1 MRIRAAG
8 FTQLP
13 AIPLA
18 FAGPDQLLSR
28 NVRWIW
34 PAATLVTVGIAL
46 IGGLLLYADGAAK
59 LANLKSEN
67 AGVQS
72 QLKSANSRIDQLSAD
87 NSSLASQ
94 AAHPTV
100 STWNDC
106 GGTCTL
112 AGNAYE
118 VGSVPDTFTFHVE
131 LTASAPVS
139 VGILTFRE
147 FETFDSCPT
156 NHSVSSA
163 GESIQAEC
171 LRLALNGAPRGW
183 IGTNLNFDF
192 HDAEGCAGY
201 AMVIVAQAPQTVTL
215 KPNVS
220 VTYNPAAKATGVCA

>member
-1 MRIRAAG
+1 M
-8 FTQLP
+8 
-13 AIPLA
+13 
-18 FAGPDQLLSR
+18 
-28 NVRWIW
+28 
-34 PAATLVTVGIAL
+34 VTVGIAL
-46 IGGLLLYADGAAK
+46 IGGLLIYADDASK
-59 LANLKSEN
+59 LANLKTQNE
-67 AGVQS
+67 GLQS
-72 QLKSANSRIDQLSAD
+72 QLKSANSRIGQLSAD
-87 NSSLASQ
+87 NSSLARK
-94 AAHPTV
+94 AAHPTL

-118 VGSVPDTFTFHVE
+118 IGSVPDTFTFHVE

-147 FETFDSCPT
+147 FETFDLCPT
-156 NHSVSSA
+156 NHNVSKA

-171 LRLALNGAPRGW
+171 LRLALNGAARGW
-183 IGTNLNFDF
+183 NGTNLNFDF

-220 VTYNPAAKATGVCA
+220 VTYNPAAARTGVCA